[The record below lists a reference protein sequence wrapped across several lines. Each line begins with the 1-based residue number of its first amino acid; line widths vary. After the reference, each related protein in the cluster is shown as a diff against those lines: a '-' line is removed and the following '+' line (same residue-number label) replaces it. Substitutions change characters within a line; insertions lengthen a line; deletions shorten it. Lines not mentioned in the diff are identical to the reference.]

1 MKKILIT
8 LILLT
13 LFLTGC
19 ASPAAPTRDVEL
31 IPTKEA
37 SATPLPPEET
47 SPSED
52 APVSSPSPEGE
63 EKRPT
68 DPALEAGQ
76 TGKGQELPYRS
87 IIELVVRDLAL
98 RLNLDTDQ
106 IQVLTI
112 ESVEW
117 PDAGLGCPLPGMN
130 YAQVVTP
137 GYRITLG
144 AEGVAYLYHTDMER
158 AFVLCREG
166 DPALPVIPVDPDE
179 IQDGEPWMPV
189 DPLPTLIEGKDT
201 TDPEPIK

>member
-1 MKKILIT
+1 MKKIFIT

-19 ASPAAPTRDVEL
+19 ASPAAPTRDLAL
-31 IPTKEA
+31 IPTEEA

-47 SPSED
+47 APPED
-52 APVSSPSPEGE
+52 APLASPSPEGE
-63 EKRPT
+63 ENRPT
-68 DPALEAGQ
+68 DPTPESDQA
-76 TGKGQELPYRS
+76 GKGQELPYRS

-98 RLNLDTDQ
+98 RLDLEVDQ
-106 IQVLTI
+106 IQVLAV

-117 PDAGLGCPLPGMN
+117 PDAGLGCPVAGMD
-130 YAQVVTP
+130 YAQVITP

-144 AEGVAYLYHTDMER
+144 AEGEAYLYHTNTER

-179 IQDGEPWMPV
+179 IQDGVPWMPV